1 MFSVVCVSY
10 DDPINWPPVIRAEL
24 KSYAYLRRF
33 RVTRDESAAQCSN
46 SRLTIPTENE
56 ISHSHFNV
64 KCYEM
69 MLVIVVLE
77 LVVRKCLILK
87 IGKY

>member
-33 RVTRDESAAQCSN
+33 RVTKDESAAECSN
-46 SRLTIPTENE
+46 TRLTIPTENE
-56 ISHSHFNV
+56 ISHSHFYV
-64 KCYEM
+64 KCNEM
-69 MLVIVVLE
+69 VIVVLE
-77 LVVRKCLILK
+77 LVISA
-87 IGKY
+87 